1 MARPPKQDRSSVA
14 TDTLTLRLS
23 PDDRA
28 MLDRLVAHRAAEL
41 ADEGI
46 EVTAASFVR
55 GLIRREAKARDLLDA
70 APGNTVA
77 TEKPR
82 AISEPAPAPA
92 PRPLSPTQVRAA
104 LQQAIDAGQT
114 QRQIAS
120 RADLDASGLSR
131 FLAGKHTLTE
141 ENLAKLAGA
150 LK

>member
-1 MARPPKQDRSSVA
+1 MARPLKQDRSSVA

-55 GLIRREAKARDLLDA
+55 GLIRREAKARGLLDA
-70 APGNTVA
+70 ASGTTTA
-77 TEKPR
+77 SEKPD
-82 AISEPAPAPA
+82 ATSEPAPAR
-92 PRPLSPTQVRAA
+92 RPLNPTQLRAT
-104 LQQAIDAGQT
+104 LQQAIDSGQT
-114 QRQIAS
+114 QRQIAL
-120 RADLDASGLSR
+120 RADLDASRLSR

-141 ENLAKLAGA
+141 ENLAKLTVA

>member
-1 MARPPKQDRSSVA
+1 MARPLKQDRSSVA

-55 GLIRREAKARDLLDA
+55 GLIRREAKARGLLDA
-70 APGNTVA
+70 ASGTTTA
-77 TEKPR
+77 SEKPG
-82 AISEPAPAPA
+82 ATPVPEAE
-92 PRPLSPTQVRAA
+92 PRPLSPIQVRSA
-104 LQQAIDAGQT
+104 LQQAINSGQT
-114 QRQIAS
+114 QRQIAL
-120 RADLDASGLSR
+120 RADLDASRLSR

-141 ENLAKLAGA
+141 ENLAKLAVA

>member
-1 MARPPKQDRSSVA
+1 MARPLKQDRSSVA

-55 GLIRREAKARDLLDA
+55 GLIRREAKARGLLDVA
-70 APGNTVA
+70 SGNTTA
-77 TEKPR
+77 SEKPG
-82 AISEPAPAPA
+82 ATSEPAPA

-104 LQQAIDAGQT
+104 LQQAIDSGQT
-114 QRQIAS
+114 QRQIAL

-141 ENLAKLAGA
+141 ANLAKLAVA

>member
-1 MARPPKQDRSSVA
+1 MARPLKQDRSSVA

-55 GLIRREAKARDLLDA
+55 GLIRREAKVRGLLDA
-70 APGNTVA
+70 ASGTTTASENPGA
-77 TEKPR
+77 T
-82 AISEPAPAPA
+82 SAPAPA
-92 PRPLSPTQVRAA
+92 SRPLSPTEVRAA
-104 LQQAIDAGQT
+104 LQRAIDSGQT
-114 QRQIAS
+114 QRQIAL
-120 RADLDASGLSR
+120 RADLDPSGLSR
-131 FLAGKHTLTE
+131 FVAGKHTLTP
-141 ENLAKLAGA
+141 ENLAKLSAA

>member
-1 MARPPKQDRSSVA
+1 
-14 TDTLTLRLS
+14 
-23 PDDRA
+23 

-55 GLIRREAKARDLLDA
+55 SLIRREAKVRGLLDA
-70 APGNTVA
+70 ASGTTTA
-77 TEKPR
+77 SEKPR
-82 AISEPAPAPA
+82 ATTEPAPE
-92 PRPLSPTQVRAA
+92 PRPLSPNQVRAA
-104 LQQAIDAGQT
+104 LQQAINAGQT
-114 QRQIAS
+114 QRQIGS

-141 ENLAKLAGA
+141 ENLAKLAAA

>member
-55 GLIRREAKARDLLDA
+55 GLIRREAKARGFLDA
-70 APGNTVA
+70 ATGNA
-77 TEKPR
+77 IAIEKPR
-82 AISEPAPAPA
+82 ATSGPAPE
-92 PRPLSPTQVRAA
+92 PRPLGPTQVRAA
-104 LQQAIDAGQT
+104 LQQAIDSGQT
-114 QRQIAS
+114 QRQIAL
-120 RADLDASGLSR
+120 RADLDASRLSR

-141 ENLAKLAGA
+141 ENLAKLAVA

>member
-28 MLDRLVAHRAAEL
+28 MLDRLVAYRAAEL

-55 GLIRREAKARDLLDA
+55 GLIRREAKARGLLDA
-70 APGNTVA
+70 ATA

-82 AISEPAPAPA
+82 AISEPE
-92 PRPLSPTQVRAA
+92 PRLLSPTQMRAA
-104 LQQAIDAGQT
+104 LQRAIDSGQT
-114 QRQIAS
+114 QRQIAL
-120 RADLDASGLSR
+120 RADLDAPRLSR

-141 ENLAKLAGA
+141 ENLAKLALA

>member
-55 GLIRREAKARDLLDA
+55 GLIRREAKARGLLDA
-70 APGNTVA
+70 ASGNTASGEKARA
-77 TEKPR
+77 T
-82 AISEPAPAPA
+82 SEAVPE
-92 PRPLSPTQVRAA
+92 PRPLRPNEVRAA
-104 LQQAIDAGQT
+104 LQLAIDSGQT
-114 QRQIAS
+114 QRQIAL
-120 RADLDASGLSR
+120 RADLSASGLSR

-141 ENLAKLAGA
+141 ENLAKLTIA

>member
-1 MARPPKQDRSSVA
+1 MARPLKQDRSSVA

-28 MLDRLVAHRAAEL
+28 MLDRLVAHRATEL

-55 GLIRREAKARDLLDA
+55 GLIRREAKARGLLDA
-70 APGNTVA
+70 ASGNTTA
-77 TEKPR
+77 SEKPR
-82 AISEPAPAPA
+82 ATSEPAAE

-104 LQQAIDAGQT
+104 LQQAIDSGQT
-114 QRQIAS
+114 QRQIAL
-120 RADLDASGLSR
+120 RADLDASRLSR

-141 ENLAKLAGA
+141 ENLTKLAVA

>member
-55 GLIRREAKARDLLDA
+55 GLIRREAKARGLLDA
-70 APGNTVA
+70 ASGTTTA
-77 TEKPR
+77 SEKPR
-82 AISEPAPAPA
+82 ATSDPAPA

-104 LQQAIDAGQT
+104 LQQAIDSGQT
-114 QRQIAS
+114 QRQIAL
-120 RADLDASGLSR
+120 RADLDTSRLSR

-141 ENLAKLAGA
+141 ENLAKLALA

>member
-28 MLDRLVAHRAAEL
+28 LLDRLVAHRATEL

-55 GLIRREAKARDLLDA
+55 GLIRREGKARGLIDA
-70 APGNTVA
+70 AGAPVNA
-77 TEKPR
+77 IDKPPMT
-82 AISEPAPAPA
+82 AELA
-92 PRPLSPTQVRAA
+92 PRPIGPDKVRAA
-104 LQQAIDAGQT
+104 LHQAIDSGQS
-114 QRQIAS
+114 QRQIAQ
-120 RADLDASGLSR
+120 RADIDAPRLSR
-131 FLAGKHTLTE
+131 FLAGKGALTE
-141 ENLAKLAGA
+141 DNLTKLAAA

>member
-55 GLIRREAKARDLLDA
+55 GLIRREAKARGLLDA
-70 APGNTVA
+70 AST
-77 TEKPR
+77 TITTSEKPR
-82 AISEPAPAPA
+82 ATTEPE
-92 PRPLSPTQVRAA
+92 PRPLSPNQVRAA

-120 RADLDASGLSR
+120 RADLDASRLSR

-141 ENLAKLAGA
+141 ENLAKLAVA

>member
-1 MARPPKQDRSSVA
+1 MARPLKQDRSSVA

-55 GLIRREAKARDLLDA
+55 GLIRREAKARGLLDA
-70 APGNTVA
+70 SGGDTTASD
-77 TEKPR
+77 KPR
-82 AISEPAPAPA
+82 AAAGPAPAT
-92 PRPLSPTQVRAA
+92 RPLSPTLVRAA
-104 LQQAIDAGQT
+104 LQQALDAGQT
-114 QRQIAS
+114 QRQIAL
-120 RADLDASGLSR
+120 RADLDASRLSR
-131 FLAGKHTLTE
+131 FLAGKHTLTD
-141 ENLAKLAGA
+141 ENLAKLALA

>member
-28 MLDRLVAHRAAEL
+28 LLDRLVAHRAAEL

-55 GLIRREAKARDLLDA
+55 GLIRREGKARGLLDPTGA
-70 APGNTVA
+70 AVNA
-77 TEKPR
+77 TEQPR
-82 AISEPAPAPA
+82 MTAEPET
-92 PRPLSPTQVRAA
+92 RLLSPDKVRVA
-104 LQQAIDAGQT
+104 LQQAIDSGQS
-114 QRQIAS
+114 QRQIAL
-120 RADLDASGLSR
+120 RADIDAPRVSR
-131 FLAGKHTLTE
+131 FLAGKGALTD
-141 ENLAKLAGA
+141 ENLTKLAAA

>member
-1 MARPPKQDRSSVA
+1 MARPPKHDRSSVA

-55 GLIRREAKARDLLDA
+55 GLIRREAKARGLLDA
-70 APGNTVA
+70 ASGTTTA
-77 TEKPR
+77 SEKPR
-82 AISEPAPAPA
+82 ATSEPAPE
-92 PRPLSPTQVRAA
+92 PRPLSPNQVRAA
-104 LQQAIDAGQT
+104 LQQAIAAGQT
-114 QRQIAS
+114 QRQIAL

-141 ENLAKLAGA
+141 ENLAKLTVA

>member
-1 MARPPKQDRSSVA
+1 MARPLKQDRSSVA

-28 MLDRLVAHRAAEL
+28 MLDRLVAHRAVEL

-55 GLIRREAKARDLLDA
+55 GLIRREAKGRGLLDA
-70 APGNTVA
+70 ASGNTTA
-77 TEKPR
+77 REKPR
-82 AISEPAPAPA
+82 ATSEPEAE

-104 LQQAIDAGQT
+104 LQQAIDSGQT

-120 RADLDASGLSR
+120 RADLEASRLSR

-141 ENLAKLAGA
+141 ENLAKLAVA

>member
-55 GLIRREAKARDLLDA
+55 GLIRREAKARGLLDA
-70 APGNTVA
+70 ASGNITA
-77 TEKPR
+77 SEKPR
-82 AISEPAPAPA
+82 AISEPER
-92 PRPLSPTQVRAA
+92 RPLSPTQVRTA
-104 LQQAIDAGQT
+104 LQLAIDSGQT
-114 QRQIAS
+114 QRQIAL
-120 RADLDASGLSR
+120 RADLDATRLSR

-141 ENLAKLAGA
+141 ENLAKLAVA

>member
-1 MARPPKQDRSSVA
+1 MARPLKQDRSSVA

-28 MLDRLVAHRAAEL
+28 MLDRLVAHRTAEL

-55 GLIRREAKARDLLDA
+55 GLIRREAKARGLLDA
-70 APGNTVA
+70 VGSNTTASEKLSA
-77 TEKPR
+77 TP
-82 AISEPAPAPA
+82 EPEVQ
-92 PRPLSPTQVRAA
+92 PRPLSPTEVRAA
-104 LQQAIDAGQT
+104 LQRAIDSGQT

-120 RADLDASGLSR
+120 RADLDAPRLSR
-131 FLAGKHTLTE
+131 FLAGKHTMTE
-141 ENLAKLAGA
+141 ENLAKLAIA

>member
-41 ADEGI
+41 AEEGI

-55 GLIRREAKARDLLDA
+55 GLIRREAKARGLLDVA
-70 APGNTVA
+70 SGTTTVSEKSPA
-77 TEKPR
+77 TP
-82 AISEPAPAPA
+82 EPE
-92 PRPLSPTQVRAA
+92 PRPLSPNQVRAA
-104 LQQAIDAGQT
+104 LQQAIDSGQT

-120 RADLDASGLSR
+120 RADLDASRLSR

-141 ENLAKLAGA
+141 ENLAKLAVA

>member
-1 MARPPKQDRSSVA
+1 MARPPKHDRSSVA

-55 GLIRREAKARDLLDA
+55 GLIRREAKARGLLDA
-70 APGNTVA
+70 VSGTITAGET
-77 TEKPR
+77 PR
-82 AISEPAPAPA
+82 ATTEPE
-92 PRPLSPTQVRAA
+92 PRPLSPNQVRAA
-104 LQQAIDAGQT
+104 LQQAIASGQT
-114 QRQIAS
+114 QRQIAA
-120 RADLDASGLSR
+120 RADLDASRLSR
-131 FLAGKHTLTE
+131 FLVGKHTLTE
-141 ENLAKLAGA
+141 ENLVKLAVA

>member
-1 MARPPKQDRSSVA
+1 MARPLKQDRSSVA

-55 GLIRREAKARDLLDA
+55 GLIRREAKARGLLDA
-70 APGNTVA
+70 ASGTTA
-77 TEKPR
+77 SEKPPVTR
-82 AISEPAPAPA
+82 EPEALT
-92 PRPLSPTQVRAA
+92 RPLSPNQVRAA
-104 LQQAIDAGQT
+104 LQMAIDSGQT

-120 RADLDASGLSR
+120 RADLDASRLSR

-141 ENLAKLAGA
+141 ENLAKLAVA

>member
-55 GLIRREAKARDLLDA
+55 GLIRREAKARGLLDA
-70 APGNTVA
+70 GTGNSTA

-82 AISEPAPAPA
+82 ASPEPEPAPT
-92 PRPLSPTQVRAA
+92 PRPLSPTQVRAV
-104 LQQAIDAGQT
+104 LQQAIDSGQT
-114 QRQIAS
+114 QRQIAL

-131 FLAGKHTLTE
+131 FLASKHTLTE
-141 ENLAKLAGA
+141 ENLAKLAVA

>member
-1 MARPPKQDRSSVA
+1 MARPLKQDRSSVA

-55 GLIRREAKARDLLDA
+55 GLIRREAKARGLLDA
-70 APGNTVA
+70 SGGDTTAS
-77 TEKPR
+77 EKPR
-82 AISEPAPAPA
+82 AAAEPPPP
-92 PRPLSPTQVRAA
+92 PRPLGPTQVRAA
-104 LQQAIDAGQT
+104 LQQALDSGQS
-114 QRQIAS
+114 QRQIAM
-120 RADLDASGLSR
+120 RADLDASRLGR
-131 FLAGKHTLTE
+131 FLAEKHTLTD
-141 ENLAKLAGA
+141 ENLAKLAVA

>member
-1 MARPPKQDRSSVA
+1 
-14 TDTLTLRLS
+14 
-23 PDDRA
+23 
-28 MLDRLVAHRAAEL
+28 L
-41 ADEGI
+41 AGEGI
-46 EVTAASFVR
+46 EETAASFVR
-55 GLIRREAKARDLLDA
+55 GLIRREAKARGLLDA
-70 APGNTVA
+70 ATGNTTA

-82 AISEPAPAPA
+82 AISEPAPA

-104 LQQAIDAGQT
+104 PQQAIDSRQT
-114 QRQIAS
+114 QRQIAV

>member
-55 GLIRREAKARDLLDA
+55 GLIRREAKANGLLDA
-70 APGNTVA
+70 ATGNTAA

-82 AISEPAPAPA
+82 AISEPVLA
-92 PRPLSPTQVRAA
+92 PRPLIPTQVRAA
-104 LQQAIDAGQT
+104 LQQAIDSGQT
-114 QRQIAS
+114 QRQIAL
-120 RADLDASGLSR
+120 RADLDQSRLSR

-141 ENLAKLAGA
+141 ENLAKLAVA

>member
-28 MLDRLVAHRAAEL
+28 MLDRLVAHRATEL

-55 GLIRREAKARDLLDA
+55 GLIRREAKARGLLDA
-70 APGNTVA
+70 ASTTTA
-77 TEKPR
+77 TEKPG
-82 AISEPAPAPA
+82 ATSAPAPSPA
-92 PRPLSPTQVRAA
+92 PRPLSPTQVRTA
-104 LQQAIDAGQT
+104 LQQAIDSGQT

-120 RADLDASGLSR
+120 RAELDASRLSR

-141 ENLAKLAGA
+141 ENLAKLAVA